1 MEAFAPI
8 SSHCLVERYRAI
20 YDMRMQGLPI
30 VNAELDVEAVG
41 FCDYDEHQIGV
52 LITPWFMNLVLLLG
66 SDIGSRLKQGSKST
80 LRFPSGPVEFTT
92 AQDEVLGPYLTAV
105 LFSSV
110 AEFPDQHTAKV
121 IALEVMQELFKS
133 TRNEQAISRRSL
145 FTNIGAS

>member
-1 MEAFAPI
+1 METFAPI
-8 SSHCLVERYRAI
+8 SSNSVVERYRFI
-20 YDMRMQGLPI
+20 HEERMQGLPF
-30 VNAELDVEAVG
+30 VNTALHVEAVG
-41 FCDYDEHQIGV
+41 FCSFDEHQVGV

-80 LRFPSGPVEFTT
+80 LRFPSGPIEFTT

-110 AEFPDQHTAKV
+110 AEFPDQYTAKV
-121 IALEVMQELFKS
+121 IALEVLQELFKAA
-133 TRNEQAISRRSL
+133 RDEHAISRRSL

>member
-1 MEAFAPI
+1 MQTFAPI
-8 SSHCLVERYRAI
+8 SSNKLVERYRFI
-20 YDMRMQGLPI
+20 HENRMRGLPLI
-30 VNAELDVEAVG
+30 NTALHVEAVG
-41 FCDYDEHQIGV
+41 FCVFDEHEIGV

-92 AQDEVLGPYLTAV
+92 AQDEVLGPHLTAV

-110 AEFPDQHTAKV
+110 AEFSDQYTAKV
-121 IALEVMQELFKS
+121 VALEVMRELFR
-133 TRNEQAISRRSL
+133 TVRNERAISRRSL

>member
-1 MEAFAPI
+1 METFTPI
-8 SSHCLVERYRAI
+8 PSNCLVDRYRAI
-20 YDMRMQGLPI
+20 YDERMLGLPI
-30 VNAELDVEAVG
+30 INAALEVEAIG
-41 FCDYDEHQIGV
+41 FCDFDEHQVGV

-66 SDIGSRLKQGSKST
+66 SDIGSRLQQGSKST

-110 AEFPDQHTAKV
+110 AEFPDQYTAKV
-121 IALEVMQELFKS
+121 IALEVMQELFNT
-133 TRNEQAISRRSL
+133 TRNEHAISRRSL